1 MEGVIDMSKNYI
13 DAVKSIRNMSLFIK
27 KGGYINV

>member
-13 DAVKSIRNMSLFIK
+13 DAVKSIRNER
-27 KGGYINV
+27 